1 MADPTF
7 LDDENLCDLL
17 DRNLE
22 PIQYENIFEN
32 YDDIQIS
39 NFEDD
44 YSLFLS
50 VKSGISGSVL
60 PQADKSLAMT

>member
-17 DRNLE
+17 DRNLD
-22 PIQYENIFEN
+22 PIQYENIFET

-44 YSLFLS
+44 YSLFLF
-50 VKSGISGSVL
+50 VKSGISQSIL
-60 PQADKSLAMT
+60 LQADEPLAMT

>member
-1 MADPTF
+1 MAASAF

-17 DRNLE
+17 DRNVS
-22 PIQYENIFEN
+22 PIQYENIFDN
-32 YDDIQIS
+32 YNDIQIS

-50 VKSGISGSVL
+50 VTSNFYVKPGISLMSC
-60 PQADKSLAMT
+60 